1 MGNTQK
7 QGPAARAL
15 TRASVIVAQA
25 EFFDFVEVDFNLAT
39 ARLGKHDFA
48 RVEVQIRAEQI
59 PRSELKARDDYDHQA
74 GRQRAIGPHPAQQHR
89 GGKDLY
95 AALAAT
101 DAQAQRVGTQPVREP
116 PTHLSD
122 AA

>member
-1 MGNTQK
+1 MSNTQK

-39 ARLGKHDFA
+39 ARIGKHDFH

-74 GRQRAIGPHPAQQHR
+74 GRQRAQGER
-89 GGKDLY
+89 LVEVR
-95 AALAAT
+95 LAT
-101 DAQAQRVGTQPVREP
+101 GTIDV
-116 PTHLSD
+116 TLLSLFD
-122 AA
+122 Q